1 MNRHLSSEQISQW
14 MAGERTPDQEVHLQ
28 KCPRCAAELAD
39 LEATMRS
46 FGDSVRRWSEQ
57 RSGAA
62 PQSLRHV
69 LLGHSRTIRP
79 MRWAL
84 AVAALLIAVAIPFYR
99 SAMNEQHQQELAK
112 ADAALLEQIDAEVS
126 RAVPPPME
134 PLIELVAWDSTNTR
148 GGVKRR

>member
-1 MNRHLSSEQISQW
+1 MPTISFLAYGFASTLKLKELVALFP
-14 MAGERTPDQEVHLQ
+14 AGSARVEKDRL
-28 KCPRCAAELAD
+28 LAD
-39 LEATMRS
+39 L
-46 FGDSVRRWSEQ
+46 G
-57 RSGAA
+57 
-62 PQSLRHV
+62 
-69 LLGHSRTIRP
+69 P